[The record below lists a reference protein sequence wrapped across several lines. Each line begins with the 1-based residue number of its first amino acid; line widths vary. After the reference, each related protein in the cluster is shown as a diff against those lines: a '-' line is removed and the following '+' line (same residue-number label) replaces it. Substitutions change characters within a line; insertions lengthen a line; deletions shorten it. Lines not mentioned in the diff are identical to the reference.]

1 MPACPLSRELIEVLG
16 LVLVVAILV
25 SALFGPE
32 VPFFGGIMANV
43 QGMVDALGSSGLGVV
58 VALLILYFWSRR

>member
-1 MPACPLSRELIEVLG
+1 
-16 LVLVVAILV
+16 
-25 SALFGPE
+25 
-32 VPFFGGIMANV
+32 MANV